1 MLHLAATAA
10 FGLEAVVARELHA
23 LGYRDTR
30 AEDGSVRFA
39 ADPAAVPRCNLW
51 LRAAERVQVVVAEFD
66 CVDFGDLFDAV
77 REIAWEERVAPGHA
91 FPVNARS
98 VKSTLHSV
106 RDVQRLAKKAIA
118 DRLSSHRAGD
128 GEWVEEDGPPV
139 PVEVSI
145 RKDRVTVL
153 LDTSGDGLHRRAYRE
168 WIGPAPLKETL
179 AAGIV
184 LLSVWDRDRPLLDP
198 VCGTGTLVTEA
209 ALIGRDIAPGRNRSF
224 AAEHWPAFPPPLW
237 KEARTEAEDRVRPPL
252 DHPLQGTDIDPQ
264 AVRVARR
271 HAELAGVAGDCHF
284 QQRPLAEASS
294 SAKYGVLLANP
305 PYGERL
311 GDRDSVEDLY
321 REFRPLLERLDT
333 WSACVLTP
341 HPRFDELAGRHA
353 ARRRKLYNGRIA
365 CTLWQFLGPKPPAM
379 RRGPAYTGEDS
390 PPAADAIPAAEDA
403 P

>member
-1 MLHLAATAA
+1 MPHLAASAA

-30 AEDGSVRFA
+30 AEDGLVRFTA
-39 ADPAAVPRCNLW
+39 NDAAVPRCNLW

-66 CVDFGDLFDAV
+66 CTDFGDLFDAV
-77 REIAWEERVAPGHA
+77 REIAWEEWVAPGHA

-106 RDVQRLAKKAIA
+106 RDIQRLAKKAIA
-118 DRLSSHRAGD
+118 DRLASLRTGHG

-153 LDTSGDGLHRRAYRE
+153 LDTSGEALHRRAYRE
-168 WIGPAPLKETL
+168 WVGPAPLKETL

-209 ALIGRDIAPGRNRSF
+209 ALIGRGIAPGRNRSF
-224 AAEHWPAFPPPLW
+224 AAERWPRFPRVLW
-237 KEARTEAEDRVRPPL
+237 EEARAEAEDAILPPL
-252 DHPLQGTDIDPQ
+252 DRPLQGTDVDPR
-264 AVRVARR
+264 AVEVSRR
-271 HAELAGVAGDCHF
+271 HAELAGVADDCHF
-284 QQRPLAEASS
+284 QTRPLADAGASQ
-294 SAKYGVLLANP
+294 KFGVLLANP

-341 HPRFDELAGRHA
+341 HPRFDELAGRTA

-379 RRGPAYTGEDS
+379 RRGPAYTADQP
-390 PPAADAIPAAEDA
+390 PPAASPAA